1 MKIEHCDN
9 LTIINNVFI
18 PNQQIVCAK
27 FLGKHYLSIII
38 DNPDQVKTGCA
49 SLVMIGGK
57 LFEKESGQR
66 KYVTAW
72 QQTDRGTD
80 RQTDQV
86 ITIGHQ
92 QQGVAP

>member
-1 MKIEHCDN
+1 
-9 LTIINNVFI
+9 VFT
-18 PNQQIVCAK
+18 Q

-38 DNPDQVKTGCA
+38 DKPDQVKTGCA
-49 SLVMIGGK
+49 SLVKMGEK

-66 KYVTAW
+66 KNVTACRW
-72 QQTDRGTD
+72 TDRGTD

-92 QQGVAP
+92 RQGVGP